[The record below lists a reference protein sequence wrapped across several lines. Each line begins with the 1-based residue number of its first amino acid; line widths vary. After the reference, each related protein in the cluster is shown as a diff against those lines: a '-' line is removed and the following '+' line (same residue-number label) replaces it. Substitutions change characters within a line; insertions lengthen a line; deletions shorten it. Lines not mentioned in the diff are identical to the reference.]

1 MKERKFRGARRTAK
15 QRLLLGL
22 GLLGPGLVAALA
34 DNDAGGV
41 ISYAVTGARF
51 GIGLFLPLTL
61 LMAVVTYTVQEMAMR
76 LGVVAQESYNSLVRH
91 KYGRFWM
98 GYQLLSLVA
107 ENLLTLM
114 TEFIGMAA
122 GLVLLGLP
130 HWLAV
135 LLGLGFVLGI
145 ALLRGYAT
153 KEKIAVG
160 IGCLNVVFIVVAC
173 MTKPSWGAVG
183 AAFLHW
189 GVPQGEQ
196 GSVVWYLIAL
206 AGNAIAPW
214 MIFYQ
219 NSAYIN
225 KGAKRA
231 ELKKGRADTVIGCV
245 LQVVIAVFILLIGA
259 ALFGCIQDVENASP
273 AQLITALQEK
283 FGFVPAMLFGIGLFD
298 AGLLAAVTVS
308 LSSSWSV
315 AEAFGWSKSLD
326 DSILQAPRFYSVYF
340 VSAAVAAAVVMIPQL
355 PLNHLAVLV
364 QVISGV
370 LMTPVL
376 IFLTLLTC
384 RRDVMGEYR
393 NTVFQT
399 IKAWLVV
406 GVLGSVSVL
415 SIWTAFF

>member
-1 MKERKFRGARRTAK
+1 M
-15 QRLLLGL
+15 
-22 GLLGPGLVAALA
+22 
-34 DNDAGGV
+34 
-41 ISYAVTGARF
+41 
-51 GIGLFLPLTL
+51 
-61 LMAVVTYTVQEMAMR
+61 
-76 LGVVAQESYNSLVRH
+76 
-91 KYGRFWM
+91 
-98 GYQLLSLVA
+98 
-107 ENLLTLM
+107 
-114 TEFIGMAA
+114 
-122 GLVLLGLP
+122 
-130 HWLAV
+130 
-135 LLGLGFVLGI
+135 
-145 ALLRGYAT
+145 
-153 KEKIAVG
+153 
-160 IGCLNVVFIVVAC
+160 
-173 MTKPSWGAVG
+173 
-183 AAFLHW
+183 
-189 GVPQGEQ
+189 
-196 GSVVWYLIAL
+196 
-206 AGNAIAPW
+206 
-214 MIFYQ
+214 
-219 NSAYIN
+219 
-225 KGAKRA
+225 
-231 ELKKGRADTVIGCV
+231 
-245 LQVVIAVFILLIGA
+245 
-259 ALFGCIQDVENASP
+259 
-273 AQLITALQEK
+273 
-283 FGFVPAMLFGIGLFD
+283 PAMLFGIGLFD